1 MAILDIERYYY
12 FKMRNG
18 NPYAIKVSLLPIN
31 TTINRSYVEM
41 REEQKAFYLEHPT
54 ATVMEVWNCQL
65 TPPYVPPTPDV
76 AEYAQ
81 EKLKEL
87 KDACYGSVSVTSLE
101 YAMALDKIENPASIA
116 CYYNLTKA
124 IQVRDDF
131 RSQSKHAMQVLDTYK
146 PQIESAQTI
155 EAVDEIYQQA
165 MEEL

>member
-1 MAILDIERYYY
+1 MAILDINKYYY
-12 FKMRNG
+12 LKLRNG
-18 NPYAIKVSLLPIN
+18 NPYAIKVSLVPIN

-41 REEQKAFYLEHPT
+41 TEEQKSFYLEHPT
-54 ATVMEVWNCQL
+54 ATVMEVWNCEI

-87 KDACYGSVSVTSLE
+87 KDACYGSVSVTTLE
-101 YAMALDKIENPASIA
+101 FAMAIDKIENPASIA

-146 PQIESAQTI
+146 TQIESAQTI
-155 EAVDEIYQQA
+155 DAVDTIYQQA

>member
-18 NPYAIKVSLLPIN
+18 TPYTIKVSIVPIN

-41 REEQKAFYLEHPT
+41 TEEQKAFYLEHPT

-101 YAMALDKIENPASIA
+101 FAMAIDKIENPASIA

-155 EAVDEIYQQA
+155 EAVDTVYQQA
-165 MEEL
+165 MEDL